1 MTGEYVVQVTV
12 GEEGFFGPNDPNDA
26 SNPQYSQKST
36 WPQMTGQVR
45 NSTFYSRLMNDI
57 VLATRVKAMLSQ
69 FLQNCS

>member
-45 NSTFYSRLMNDI
+45 NFT
-57 VLATRVKAMLSQ
+57 VVPGK
-69 FLQNCS
+69 